1 MTLGAGMAA
10 DMAEQP
16 VALANMASRRNSLL
30 EQLRAAL
37 PDDPSGAVVVARG
50 SSDYAAVFGRYVL
63 EAAAR
68 RPVALAAPSLHTLYG
83 VRTDLRGWV
92 AVGVSQSGR
101 TPEITDVLARLADSG
116 ACTVAVTND
125 ASSPLASA
133 AAATLALE
141 AGAERAVPAT
151 KTFTAELAAFAL
163 LAESLGPVPW
173 SGEDVDGLAG
183 AASAVL
189 ADARPAE
196 DAAAALAGA
205 EEVACLARGYLV
217 CVALEAALKLR
228 EAARVRAEGWSSA
241 DYRHGPIVVS
251 RPELPALAV
260 SVSGPAAADVAEL
273 AARLRHEGSLVLELA
288 DRPDAALPLPA
299 GLPEPLMTIPA
310 AVSAQQL
317 ALALARRRG
326 IDPDAPAGLAKVTP
340 TR

>member
-1 MTLGAGMAA
+1 VTLGAGMAA
-10 DMAEQP
+10 DMSEQP
-16 VALANMASRRNSLL
+16 EALGRLASRRETLL
-30 EQLRAAL
+30 EKLRGAL
-37 PDDPSGAVVVARG
+37 PADPAGAVVVARG

-63 EAAAR
+63 ETAAR

-83 VRTDLRGWV
+83 VRSDLRGWV

-101 TPEITDVLARLADSG
+101 TPEITDVLTRLADAG
-116 ACTVAVTND
+116 ACTIAVTND

-173 SGEDVDGLAG
+173 SGADVDGLA
-183 AASAVL
+183 AAVAEVL
-189 ADARPAE
+189 ADASPAD
-196 DAAAALAGA
+196 DAAASLAGA
-205 EEVACLARGYLV
+205 EEVACLARGYLF

-228 EAARVRAEGWSSA
+228 EAAGVRADGWSTA
-241 DYRHGPIVVS
+241 DYRHGPIAVTS
-251 RPELPALAV
+251 PELPVLAV
-260 SVSGPAAADVAEL
+260 SASGPAAADVAEL
-273 AARLRHEGSLVLELA
+273 AGRLRRAGSLVLELA

-299 GLPEPLMTIPA
+299 GLPEPLMAIPA
-310 AVSAQQL
+310 AVRAQQL

-326 IDPDAPAGLAKVTP
+326 IDPDAPAGLEKVTP